1 MARTHSRKQGSRIDR
16 MFAESS
22 LEIALV
28 CCALAIGLIPLLVRV
43 AREFKKHK
51 REEREQLL
59 REYPELAEILHSN
72 RGR

>member
-1 MARTHSRKQGSRIDR
+1 
-16 MFAESS
+16 
-22 LEIALV
+22 
-28 CCALAIGLIPLLVRV
+28 LAIGLIPLLVRV